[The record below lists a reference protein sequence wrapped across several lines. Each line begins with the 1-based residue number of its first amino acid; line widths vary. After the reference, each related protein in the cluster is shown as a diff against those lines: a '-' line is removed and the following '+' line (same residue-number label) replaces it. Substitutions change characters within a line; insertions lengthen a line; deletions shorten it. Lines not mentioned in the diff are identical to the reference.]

1 MDGPPPNPFQSGSG
15 GYGSDH
21 QQPQQGYGGVPA
33 GVPPSQPSYP
43 PDPFSAD
50 SMSFQPSSSGMAES
64 QFIGSGPMDAGAS
77 GLAQPPP
84 PPQQQQQY
92 NAQPPPPQQQHYAQP
107 APATAPPPQPQMGS
121 APLAPGMPAGL
132 LGTVQS
138 CLRLDT
144 YRAYFDV
151 DTADVADRVVGSV
164 RLCNRPDGFRND
176 LMGPNSPR
184 GKGPDLYGPFWIT
197 ATMVFFLAVSA
208 FLAPGVRAVWS
219 GFGVCRCRVR
229 DGMGWDGMG
238 WDGMGCALF
247 ASASETV
254 TRALFLR

>member
-1 MDGPPPNPFQSGSG
+1 
-15 GYGSDH
+15 
-21 QQPQQGYGGVPA
+21 
-33 GVPPSQPSYP
+33 
-43 PDPFSAD
+43 
-50 SMSFQPSSSGMAES
+50 
-64 QFIGSGPMDAGAS
+64 
-77 GLAQPPP
+77 
-84 PPQQQQQY
+84 
-92 NAQPPPPQQQHYAQP
+92 
-107 APATAPPPQPQMGS
+107 MGS

-219 GFGVCRCRVR
+219 AEDASQKRRTLQTKPRLSPQSPSPPRLVFSNLR
-229 DGMGWDGMG
+229 DVFSVG
-238 WDGMGCALF
+238 
-247 ASASETV
+247 
-254 TRALFLR
+254 